1 MEPIDLPA
9 IERLDDSVLLLAD
22 SINELVYGL
31 LGCFVVAL
39 GFCYLILKY
48 HRIISGL
55 SAYRRGRFSSEKA
68 SRLFDMGKLEELLSY
83 TEKCAKKYPN
93 DVEIRF
99 YIGLAFYARGD
110 LQEAKRELE
119 AAASI
124 NPHYRELVSAYLEAI
139 EEHEMLDPAAQS
151 H

>member
-1 MEPIDLPA
+1 
-9 IERLDDSVLLLAD
+9 
-22 SINELVYGL
+22 
-31 LGCFVVAL
+31 
-39 GFCYLILKY
+39 
-48 HRIISGL
+48 
-55 SAYRRGRFSSEKA
+55 
-68 SRLFDMGKLEELLSY
+68 MGKLEELLSY